1 MIYAGMR
8 IGVGEDR
15 LFVFVAEAVDRL
27 DLYVRSGI
35 RQRVIEHVIRG
46 LVVAAAVVASSVGA
60 AVGASVVASSVGA
73 SVVSSGIST
82 VIVPFDKDKLSTA
95 TSPSVA
101 VENDVTEL
109 IVTL

>member
-46 LVVAAAVVASSVGA
+46 LVVAAAVVQDAD
-60 AVGASVVASSVGA
+60 
-73 SVVSSGIST
+73 
-82 VIVPFDKDKLSTA
+82 VIWP
-95 TSPSVA
+95 PSMRPCP
-101 VENDVTEL
+101 N
-109 IVTL
+109 IGSWCRFSRRFHRH